1 MKNTFLLLTLFT
13 SIGLSAQNL
22 NPVPSI
28 INPGTAD
35 TFTGGYTFAYKT
47 SGTPWNG
54 ALISFGGFS
63 NNYDTQLSAD
73 YGPHKG
79 NHLSFRTR
87 NGDAGVWNNWQELA
101 TKGSN
106 EFSGDQNILG
116 NVGIGTT
123 TPQAKLNIYGGHE
136 DTTLLLHSVG
146 DGANAPAYLNLW
158 ASEPAASYTGVGIG
172 NNIKHWNSVT
182 PFSRFNNARGAS
194 YMRLLENQIVFT
206 TVDATGKFVQ
216 ALNIAADGNVAVTN
230 KLEAKEIKVTTT
242 PTADFVFE
250 NSYQL
255 PDLASVEKHIK
266 EKKHLPEIASAAEM
280 QKEGVN
286 IGDFQ
291 IKLLQKIEELTLYSI
306 EQNKQNKKLFRIVEQ
321 QQEQIKNLE
330 KNIQQSTNTK

>member
-13 SIGLSAQNL
+13 SIGLSAQSL
-22 NPVPSI
+22 TQTSFI
-28 INPGTAD
+28 KDPGTAD

-63 NNYDTQLSAD
+63 NSYDTQLSAD

-87 NGDAGVWNNWQELA
+87 NGDLGVWNNWQELA

-172 NNIKHWNSVT
+172 NNIKHWNATT
-182 PFSRFNNARGAS
+182 PFSRFNNTRGAS
-194 YMRLLENQIVFT
+194 YIRLLENQIVFT

-250 NSYQL
+250 DSYQL

-280 QKEGVN
+280 QKNGVN

-306 EQNKQNKKLFRIVEQ
+306 EQDKQNKELFRIVEK

>member
-123 TPQAKLNIYGGHE
+123 TPQAKLNIYGGHG
-136 DTTLLLHSVG
+136 DTTLLLHSAG
-146 DGANAPAYLNLW
+146 NGTDAQAYLSLW
-158 ASEPAASYTGVGIG
+158 ASEPGHTFNGVGIG
-172 NNIKHWNSVT
+172 NNINHWNNVT
-182 PFSRFNNARGAS
+182 PFSRYNSTKGAS
-194 YMRLLENQIVFT
+194 YMRLLDNLIVFN
-206 TVDATGKFVQ
+206 TVDNAGKSVQ
-216 ALNIAADGNVAVTN
+216 ALKIGAEGNVSVTN

-250 NSYQL
+250 DSYQL

-306 EQNKQNKKLFRIVEQ
+306 EQNKQNKEQ
-321 QQEQIKNLE
+321 QERILKLEEQVKTLLH
-330 KNIQQSTNTK
+330 K

>member
-13 SIGLSAQNL
+13 SIGLSAQSL

-73 YGPHKG
+73 YILTKAIIFP
-79 NHLSFRTR
+79 SRTR
-87 NGDAGVWNNWQELA
+87 NGDLGVWNNWQELA

-123 TPQAKLNIYGGHE
+123 SPQAKLNIYGGHA
-136 DTTLLLHSVG
+136 DTTLLLHSAG
-146 DGANAPAYLNLW
+146 DGVNAPAYLNLW

-172 NNIKHWNSVT
+172 NNINHWNNVT
-182 PFSRFNNARGAS
+182 PFPDSIIR
-194 YMRLLENQIVFT
+194 E
-206 TVDATGKFVQ
+206 
-216 ALNIAADGNVAVTN
+216 
-230 KLEAKEIKVTTT
+230 EA
-242 PTADFVFE
+242 
-250 NSYQL
+250 
-255 PDLASVEKHIK
+255 HI
-266 EKKHLPEIASAAEM
+266 
-280 QKEGVN
+280 
-286 IGDFQ
+286 
-291 IKLLQKIEELTLYSI
+291 
-306 EQNKQNKKLFRIVEQ
+306 
-321 QQEQIKNLE
+321 
-330 KNIQQSTNTK
+330 

>member
-13 SIGLSAQNL
+13 SIGLSAQSL
-22 NPVPSI
+22 IQTSFI
-28 INPGTAD
+28 KDPGSVNN
-35 TFTGGYTFAYKT
+35 FGNGYTFAYKT

-73 YGPHKG
+73 YGPHGG
-79 NHLSFRTR
+79 NRISFRTR
-87 NGDAGVWNNWQELA
+87 NGDLGVWNNWQELA

-106 EFSGDQNILG
+106 EFSGNQNILG

-123 TPQAKLNIYGGHE
+123 SPQAKLNIYGGHA
-136 DTTLLLHSVG
+136 DTTLLLQSAG
-146 DGANAPAYLNLW
+146 NGADAPAYLNLW
-158 ASEPAASYTGVGIG
+158 ASEPAITYTGVGIG
-172 NNIKHWNSVT
+172 NNIKHWNGTT

-206 TVDATGKFVQ
+206 TVDASGKFVQ
-216 ALNIAADGNVAVTN
+216 ALNIGSEGNVAVTN

-250 NSYQL
+250 DTYQL

-306 EQNKQNKKLFRIVEQ
+306 EQNKQNKELFRLVEK

>member
-13 SIGLSAQNL
+13 SIGLSAQSL

-87 NGDAGVWNNWQELA
+87 NGDLGVWNNWQELA

-123 TPQAKLNIYGGHE
+123 APQAKLNIYGGHG
-136 DTTLLLHSVG
+136 DTTLLLHSAG
-146 DGANAPAYLNLW
+146 NGTDAQAYLSLW
-158 ASEPAASYTGVGIG
+158 ASEPGHTFNGVGIG
-172 NNIKHWNSVT
+172 NNINHWNNIT
-182 PFSRFNNARGAS
+182 PFSRYNSTKGAS
-194 YMRLLENQIVFT
+194 YMRLLDNLIVFN
-206 TVDATGKFVQ
+206 TVDNAGKSVQ
-216 ALNIAADGNVAVTN
+216 ALKIGAEGNVSVTN

-250 NSYQL
+250 DTYQL

-266 EKKHLPEIASAAEM
+266 EKKHLPEVASAAEM

-306 EQNKQNKKLFRIVEQ
+306 EQNKQNKELFRLVGK

>member
-13 SIGLSAQNL
+13 SIGLSAQSL
-22 NPVPSI
+22 NPVQSI

-63 NNYDTQLSAD
+63 NSYDTQLSAD

-123 TPQAKLNIYGGHE
+123 SPQAKLNIYGGHG
-136 DTTLLLHSVG
+136 DTTLLLHSAG
-146 DGANAPAYLNLW
+146 NGADAPAYLSLW
-158 ASEPAASYTGVGIG
+158 ASEPGYTFNGVGIG
-172 NNIKHWNSVT
+172 NNINQWNNVT
-182 PFSRFNNARGAS
+182 PFSRYNSTKGAS

-206 TVDATGKFVQ
+206 TVDATGKSVQ
-216 ALNIAADGNVAVTN
+216 ALNIGSEGNVAVTN

-250 NSYQL
+250 DTYQL

-266 EKKHLPEIASAAEM
+266 EKKHLPEISSAAEM

-286 IGDFQ
+286 IGNFQ

-306 EQNKQNKKLFRIVEQ
+306 EQNKQNKELFHIVEK
-321 QQEQIKNLE
+321 QQEQIKSLE
-330 KNIQQSTNTK
+330 KYIQQSTNTK

>member
-13 SIGLSAQNL
+13 SIGLSAQSL

-73 YGPHKG
+73 YIPHKG

-87 NGDAGVWNNWQELA
+87 NGDLGVWNNWQELA

-123 TPQAKLNIYGGHE
+123 SPQAKLNIYGGHA
-136 DTTLLLHSVG
+136 DTTLLLHSAG
-146 DGANAPAYLNLW
+146 DGVNAPAYLNLW

-172 NNIKHWNSVT
+172 NNINHWNNVT
-182 PFSRFNNARGAS
+182 PFPDSIIR
-194 YMRLLENQIVFT
+194 E
-206 TVDATGKFVQ
+206 
-216 ALNIAADGNVAVTN
+216 
-230 KLEAKEIKVTTT
+230 EA
-242 PTADFVFE
+242 
-250 NSYQL
+250 
-255 PDLASVEKHIK
+255 HI
-266 EKKHLPEIASAAEM
+266 
-280 QKEGVN
+280 
-286 IGDFQ
+286 
-291 IKLLQKIEELTLYSI
+291 
-306 EQNKQNKKLFRIVEQ
+306 
-321 QQEQIKNLE
+321 
-330 KNIQQSTNTK
+330 